1 MGSEG
6 ACFDVSM
13 KERRVHGDCTR
24 TAVFLFLALAFLFFV
39 TSTGRVRT
47 VDEIDAKFQGE
58 SLMFHGTTTV
68 PQAVAANRFYGI
80 LDRKGQPR
88 APYGDAQALLTVPW
102 HAAAQVWWTVLPR
115 GSMPVGSKY
124 LFVDAMVTTSSA
136 VFSAIAAAL
145 AFLIFCH
152 LGIAARTALAA
163 TVMITLAT
171 PLFAYSA
178 WFFSEPLVAALM
190 LAAAL
195 VLFAGQKRY
204 SLWRAAL
211 AGLFL
216 GTMIWVRPAHVIAVS
231 VFFLAVLVRDRA
243 KTPYPALVLA
253 LIAGVF
259 GAGYLLRNQIYYG
272 DIWEFGYPKVV
283 EAAKHLNSF
292 ETPVTTGL
300 FGFLL
305 SPGKSVFLF
314 APPILL
320 AIPGVLRLAK
330 RDPGLGILAG
340 GMPVVYLL
348 FFSRYTQWEGGF
360 CIGPRY
366 LVPSITLLCLGLGP
380 LLAEAGLR
388 TRKFAIALF
397 AAGVFVQAVSIS
409 TSFMEDQAGGR
420 YYDSHWNYR
429 LGYSSITSQAKLLM
443 NYLSSSQPAQLG
455 LGYDRWFVFLA
466 KAGASRR
473 ILAYGLVLE
482 LIGLAFFTWKLRKAL
497 LLLEI
502 SDREPLKPVES
513 LTLPLPVN

>member
-1 MGSEG
+1 MELTS
-6 ACFDVSM
+6 
-13 KERRVHGDCTR
+13 VHGNYTR
-24 TAVFLFLALAFLFFV
+24 IASFLFLSLAVLFLV

-47 VDEIDAKFQGE
+47 VDEIEVKFQGE
-58 SLMFHGTTTV
+58 SLMLHGTTAV
-68 PQAVAANRFYGI
+68 PQAVEANRFYGA

-88 APYGDAQALLTVPW
+88 APYGEAQALLSVPW
-102 HAAAQVWWTVLPR
+102 HAAAQVLWIVLPQ

-124 LFVDAMVTTSSA
+124 LFVDAIVTTSSA

-152 LGIAARTALAA
+152 LGIAVRTALAA
-163 TVMITLAT
+163 TAMIALAT

-195 VLFAGQKRY
+195 VLFTGQNRY
-204 SLWRAAL
+204 SLGRAAL

-231 VFFLAVLVRDRA
+231 VFLLAVLVRDRA

-259 GAGYLLRNQIYYG
+259 GAAYLLRNEIYYG

-340 GMPVVYLL
+340 GMPVAYLL
-348 FFSRYTQWEGGF
+348 FFLRYAQWEGGF

-366 LVPSITLLCLGLGP
+366 LVPSIALLCLGLGP
-380 LLAEAGLR
+380 LLAEAAPR
-388 TRKFAIALF
+388 TRKLAIVLF
-397 AAGVFVQAVSIS
+397 AAGVLVQGISIS
-409 TSFMEDQAGGR
+409 TSFLEDQTSGN
-420 YYDSHWNYR
+420 YYDSQWNYR
-429 LGYSSITSQAKLLM
+429 MGYSSITSQAKLLT

-473 ILAYGLVLE
+473 ILACGLLLE
-482 LIGLAFFTWKLRKAL
+482 LIGLAFFAWKLRKAL
-497 LLLEI
+497 LEI
-502 SDREPLKPVES
+502 SDRELLKPVES
-513 LTLPLPVN
+513 PTVPLPANGVQC